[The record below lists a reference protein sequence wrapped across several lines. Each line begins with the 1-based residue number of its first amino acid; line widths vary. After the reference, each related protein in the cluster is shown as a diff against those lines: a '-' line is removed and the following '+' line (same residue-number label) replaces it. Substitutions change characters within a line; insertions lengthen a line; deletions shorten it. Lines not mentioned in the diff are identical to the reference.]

1 MSHRL
6 RQRLRSKQQGF
17 ILLELLALVAGILF
31 ASSCIF
37 LQSDKLWRHYHKEQ
51 VRVSALLLASD
62 LRQLQQQA
70 LFQTDAS
77 SHDLKPTADR
87 TGYYLTTKGVAT
99 SSVRFADYACAG
111 VYFDAVLARLAFS
124 QSGAPSTSGF
134 YRLRHRE
141 LAGFAYQVDVQ
152 PVTGRVLAYEKQ

>member
-1 MSHRL
+1 M
-6 RQRLRSKQQGF
+6 
-17 ILLELLALVAGILF
+17 LELLALVAGIILATSF
-31 ASSCIF
+31 VF
-37 LQSDKLWRHYHKEQ
+37 VQNERLWRHYHKEQ

-77 SHDLKPTADR
+77 AHDLKPTADR
-87 TGYYLTTKGVAT
+87 TGYYLTTKGIAT

-111 VYFDAVLARLAFS
+111 VYFDAVLARMAFS
-124 QSGAPSTSGF
+124 QNGAPSTSGF

-141 LAGFAYQVDVQ
+141 LSGFAYQVDVQ
-152 PVTGRVLAYEKQ
+152 PVTGRVLAYEAQ

>member
-1 MSHRL
+1 M
-6 RQRLRSKQQGF
+6 
-17 ILLELLALVAGILF
+17 LELLALVAGIMVATSF
-31 ASSCIF
+31 VF
-37 LQSDKLWRHYHKEQ
+37 VQSDRLWRHYHREQ
-51 VRVSALLLASD
+51 VRLSAQLLASD

-77 SHDLKPTADR
+77 AHDLKPTADR
-87 TGYYLTTKGVAT
+87 AGYYLTTKGVAT

-124 QSGAPSTSGF
+124 QNGAPSTSGF

-141 LAGFAYQVDVQ
+141 LEGFAYQVDVQ
-152 PVTGRVLAYEKQ
+152 PVTGRVLAYETQ

>member
-1 MSHRL
+1 M
-6 RQRLRSKQQGF
+6 
-17 ILLELLALVAGILF
+17 LELLALVAGIMV
-31 ASSCIF
+31 ASSF
-37 LQSDKLWRHYHKEQ
+37 VFVQSDRLWRHYHREQ
-51 VRVSALLLASD
+51 VRLSAQLLASD

-77 SHDLKPTADR
+77 AHDLKPTADR
-87 TGYYLTTKGVAT
+87 AGYYLTTKGVAT

-124 QSGAPSTSGF
+124 QNGAPSTSGF

-152 PVTGRVLAYEKQ
+152 PVTGRVLAYETQ

>member
-6 RQRLRSKQQGF
+6 QQRLKTKQQGF

-37 LQSDKLWRHYHKEQ
+37 LQSDKLWRHYHREQ

-77 SHDLKPTADR
+77 AHDLKPTADR
-87 TGYYLTTKGVAT
+87 TGYYLTTKGGAT

-152 PVTGRVLAYEKQ
+152 PVTGRVLAYETQ